1 MENLKPNSEA
11 LTQSKSELPQEF
23 IKVMEDIGGFDAK
36 FVIQKRLSVADTN
49 LPPCCLSI
57 PLKAIKIDFLTDE
70 EEESIDEYE
79 IPVLCIDP
87 SLNVKEMALSRDFP
101 EDEDFSLDNNNQKNS
116 QTAYKLTQN
125 WHSVK
130 ERNGLKT
137 SDLVKIWTFLIQDDD
152 GLNLK
157 RGFTLVKVED
167 GQPRPPKKKTD
178 FKLKDDN
185 HQKPKSKKE
194 PKKIRPRK

>member
-1 MENLKPNSEA
+1 MEDLKPNSEA

-57 PLKAIKIDFLTDE
+57 PLNAIKRDFLTEQE
-70 EEESIDEYE
+70 EEFIDEFE

-87 SLNVKEMALSRDFP
+87 SLNIREMALSRDFH
-101 EDEDFSLDNNNQKNS
+101 DDDFSIVGNNHKNS
-116 QTAYKLTQN
+116 QTAYKFTQN

-130 ERNGLKT
+130 EKNGLKT
-137 SDLVKIWTFLIQDDD
+137 GDLVKIWTFLIEDDD
-152 GLNLK
+152 GLK
-157 RGFTLVKVED
+157 RGFALVKVED
-167 GQPRPPKKKTD
+167 GQLRPPKKKTE
-178 FKLKDDN
+178 FKQKDDN